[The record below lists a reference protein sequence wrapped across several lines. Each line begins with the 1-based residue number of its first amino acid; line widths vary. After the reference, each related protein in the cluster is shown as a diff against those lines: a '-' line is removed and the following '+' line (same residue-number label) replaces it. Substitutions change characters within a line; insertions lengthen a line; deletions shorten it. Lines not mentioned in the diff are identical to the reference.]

1 MVIFLVHHTI
11 LALSIKWSLTLFIIV
26 SLPAILQAQF
36 YYRGVVVDETR
47 MALPGAV
54 VCTYPDTICTV
65 SGPEGAFEIR
75 RRSPAARIEISYVG
89 YKKKVLKPD
98 VFDPPDHYH
107 IILRPSTS
115 LLGEVLI
122 TEDRVSRD
130 VFQPVTVI
138 GSELFEAESAG
149 NFSAALSRLPGL
161 SNISMGVGI
170 GKPVIRGLYSNRVV
184 VTDRG
189 VKQESHQWGIDH
201 GLEIDQ
207 FRPGAVEVVKG
218 PASLKYG
225 SDALGGVVRV
235 RPDPIAERNSMY
247 GSLKFL
253 GKSNN
258 KHLGS
263 AVNFGISGSSFFAS
277 ANYSR
282 QAFSDYRVPADG
294 FVYNTF
300 ELPLFNQR
308 LKNTAGREEAW
319 SVTTGYR
326 NDKNLIRLTF
336 SEYNLEAGIFSGAF
350 GIPLSFTL
358 QDDGDDRNIDFPKQ
372 EVVHRKVVGEYRHFF
387 TADKSLEIIAG
398 YQFNRRR
405 EFSFPEFHAIP
416 GRNPNERLALELD
429 LQTVSLSGVFRGFN
443 QFSFG
448 FQGQY
453 QKNQIDGFD
462 YFLPPFEVYRFG
474 IFALRELQLSEEWRL
489 KGGLRLD
496 YGHND
501 HPEAGRYVWTP
512 GGQIIDSL
520 FSLAESTH
528 FFNYSASAAAL
539 FRPTGREDLDFS
551 INLGKT
557 FRIPYP
563 VETSANGVHHGTFRH
578 EQGLAELKS
587 EHGYQLDLALR
598 YYRGRRLFVNLTP
611 FFNYFH
617 NYIYLR
623 PAAAFSSLP
632 DAGQLY
638 RYEQHNAIFYGFE
651 LELEYALTHSLKL
664 YHAIESVWNYNTVTR
679 LSLPFTPPVSVFSSL
694 SWGRIKPFN
703 WLGLKFDVS
712 HRFVFAQNQV
722 DRNELTTPSYHITSM
737 GMEMQLPNLL
747 AGTRILFR
755 AHNLFDEFYLDHL
768 SRYRQLG
775 IPEQG
780 RNFTLQLI
788 VPFKGRL

>member
-1 MVIFLVHHTI
+1 M
-11 LALSIKWSLTLFIIV
+11 
-26 SLPAILQAQF
+26 QAQF

-47 MALPGAV
+47 MALPGAM
-54 VCTYPDTICTV
+54 VCTYPDTICVV
-65 SGPEGAFEIR
+65 SGNEGTFEIR
-75 RRSPAARIEISYVG
+75 RRTPAVRIEVSYLG
-89 YKKKVLKPD
+89 YETRVFEPD
-98 VFDPPDHYH
+98 VFETPDHYH
-107 IILRPSTS
+107 IVLRPSAEY
-115 LLGEVLI
+115 LEEVLI
-122 TEDRVSRD
+122 TEERVSRD
-130 VFQPVTVI
+130 VFQPVTVV

-184 VTDRG
+184 VTDHG
-189 VKQESHQWGIDH
+189 LKQESHQWGTDH
-201 GLEIDQ
+201 GLELDQ

-218 PASLKYG
+218 PASLQYG
-225 SDALGGVVRV
+225 SDGLGGVLRV
-235 RPDPIAERNSMY
+235 RPDPIADRNSLY
-247 GSLKFL
+247 GSFKLL

-263 AVNFGISGSSFFAS
+263 AVNFGISGTSFFAS

-282 QAFSDYRVPADG
+282 QVYSDYRVPAEG

-300 ELPLFNQR
+300 ELPLFNNR

-319 SVTTGYR
+319 SATAGYR
-326 NDKNLIRLTF
+326 SEKNLIRFSF
-336 SEYNLEAGIFSGAF
+336 SEYNLEGGIFSGAF
-350 GIPLSFTL
+350 GIPLSYTL

-387 TADKSLEIIAG
+387 SPEKMLEIIAG
-398 YQFNRRR
+398 YQFNRRK

-416 GRNPNERLALELD
+416 GRNPNERLALALD
-429 LQTVSLSGVFRGFN
+429 LQTLSLSGVFRN
-443 QFSFG
+443 ADHYSLG

-453 QKNQIDGFD
+453 QNNQIDGFD
-462 YFLPPFEVYRFG
+462 YFLPPFEVYRLGVFG
-474 IFALRELQLSEEWRL
+474 LRELQLSKDWRL
-489 KGGLRLD
+489 KAGMRLD

-520 FSLAESTH
+520 VSSAESTH
-528 FFNYSASAAAL
+528 FFNFSASLASL
-539 FRPTGREDLDFS
+539 FRPSGRDDLDFS
-551 INLGKT
+551 ISLGKT

-578 EQGLAELKS
+578 EQGQAGLKS

-598 YYRGRRLFVNLTP
+598 YYRNRLFANLTP

-623 PAAAFSSLP
+623 PAAAFSPLP

-638 RYEQHNAIFYGFE
+638 RFEQHNAIFYGFE
-651 LELEYALTHSLKL
+651 LEIEYAFNANLKL
-664 YHAIESVWNYNTVTR
+664 YNAIEAVWNYNTVTQ
-679 LSLPFTPPVSVFSSL
+679 LSLPFTPPVSIFSSL
-694 SWGRIKPFN
+694 TWGKIDPSD
-703 WLGLKFDVS
+703 WLRLSFDVS
-712 HRFVFAQNQV
+712 HRFVFAQNNV
-722 DRNELTTPSYHITSM
+722 DRNELTTPSYQIVGM
-737 GMEMQLPNLL
+737 GMEMKFPTVM
-747 AGTRILFR
+747 AGTRLLFR
-755 AHNLFDEFYLDHL
+755 AYNLLDEFYLDHL

-780 RNFTLQLI
+780 RNFTIQLI
-788 VPFKGRL
+788 VPFRSRL